1 MWPTTAKDVFRINRP
16 QGSRHG
22 LDLPADGSADGQA
35 AEQKQSFRDIS
46 TLIGCCP
53 DDKLE
58 DF

>member
-22 LDLPADGSADGQA
+22 LDLPADGQA